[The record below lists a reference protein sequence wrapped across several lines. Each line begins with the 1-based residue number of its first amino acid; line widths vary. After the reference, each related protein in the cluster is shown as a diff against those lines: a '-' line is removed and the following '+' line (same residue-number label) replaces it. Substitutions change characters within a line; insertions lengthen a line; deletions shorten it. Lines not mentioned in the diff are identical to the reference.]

1 MTDAK
6 NVKRLRMIEKEAAI
20 LQFVKLCQREGGAR
34 RSDLPCASRQEDKV
48 RQAARKRGLVVFEDR
63 GDGCRWF
70 AVGGN
75 NIATE
80 DDLIWQLRTNA
91 NCSGSEARAALAEL
105 TGDQP

>member
-6 NVKRLRMIEKEAAI
+6 DVKRLRMIEREAAI

-34 RSDLPCASRQEDKV
+34 RSDLPWASRQEDKV

-63 GDGCRWF
+63 GDGCKWF

-75 NIATE
+75 SIATE

-91 NCSGSEARAALAEL
+91 NCSGSEARAALAVL
-105 TGDQP
+105 TGAKP

>member
-6 NVKRLRMIEKEAAI
+6 DAKRLRMIEKEAAI

-34 RSDLPCASRQEDKV
+34 KSHLPCASRKEDKI

-70 AVGGN
+70 AANGKS
-75 NIATE
+75 IATE

-91 NCSGSEARAALAEL
+91 NCSGSEALAALEAL
-105 TGDQP
+105 TGDKP

>member
-6 NVKRLRMIEKEAAI
+6 DAKRLRMIEKEAAI

-34 RSDLPCASRQEDKV
+34 RSDLPCASRKEDKI

-70 AVGGN
+70 AANG
-75 NIATE
+75 
-80 DDLIWQLRTNA
+80 
-91 NCSGSEARAALAEL
+91 NCSGSEARTTLAEL
-105 TGDQP
+105 TGAKP